1 MCTFKRLAKPNGPAA
16 GLFIG
21 CIGAIDANELHNA
34 VAAIGRALKKLGLRV
49 R

>member
-1 MCTFKRLAKPNGPAA
+1 VETFRV
-16 GLFIG
+16 G

-34 VAAIGRALKKLGLRV
+34 VAAIDRSLKKLGVRV